1 MITRS
6 VKLGKL
12 TISHHRTGGLKSGY
26 APGGVMP
33 SIRAGDVVRD
43 VLAGMTDVDLM
54 AKYQVSEQR
63 FKRLLK
69 RLVDE
74 RAISHVA
81 LYERSLS
88 YRRMTDGFRIRRHPR
103 SRVEIPLEIVD
114 IESSSRGLV
123 RDISEDGF
131 RAAGLA
137 AAVGEYRSFQ
147 LMIDAYL
154 GFEPLLC
161 IAQCIWSRRR
171 GKRVQYE
178 AAGFQI
184 IDISKKDRNA
194 LRRFVNLL
202 LLSQSG
208 EWRALG

>member
-1 MITRS
+1 
-6 VKLGKL
+6 
-12 TISHHRTGGLKSGY
+12 
-26 APGGVMP
+26 MP

-43 VLAGMTDVDLM
+43 VMSGMTDTDLM
-54 AKYQVSEQR
+54 EKYRVSEHR
-63 FKRLLK
+63 LKRLL
-69 RLVDE
+69 RTLVDE
-74 RAISHVA
+74 RAISHVE

-88 YRRMTDGFRIRRHPR
+88 YRRMTDGFRIRQHPR
-103 SRVEIPLEIVD
+103 PGIEIPLQIID

-123 RDISEDGF
+123 RDISENGF
-131 RAAGLA
+131 RVAGLA
-137 AAVGEYRSFQ
+137 AKVREYRSFQ
-147 LMIDAYL
+147 IMIDTFL

-161 IAQCIWSRRR
+161 VAICIWSRRK

-178 AAGFQI
+178 AAGFEI
-184 IDISKKDRNA
+184 VDISKKDRNA